1 MIMDHEKGYVAFEGS
16 KGNGFK
22 TLVYRAPQAFT
33 LVKAVVGGMLGK
45 DPAALSTDLDYR
57 IDLQFGDDDLS
68 YVWQKCNDLLELDES
83 NGRISI
89 NEIRNWTTVHDTI
102 DSMVKVMSPKY
113 KRLVPNAI
121 KRRK

>member
-1 MIMDHEKGYVAFEGS
+1 MNHGEDYVAFEGDR
-16 KGNGFK
+16 GNGLK
-22 TLVYRAPQAFT
+22 TAVYRAPQAFT

-45 DPAALSTDLDYR
+45 DPATLDTDMDYRTDLR
-57 IDLQFGDDDLS
+57 FGDDDLN
-68 YVWQKCNDLLELDES
+68 YIWQKCNDLLELDEL

-102 DSMVKVMSPKY
+102 DSMVKAMAPKY
-113 KRLVPNAI
+113 RRLIPNAI